1 MQKAAWKLLLVLS
14 LLLTLVIFSG
24 AAQAQ
29 QSSTAA
35 QPQAQAAPY
44 QPGAAAFATPAAKP
58 SSSSVS
64 SEGPDPDRKWEVEF
78 HGGGILSTNPDG
90 GASALPPPGVPFV
103 TEGVLTSRAISSY
116 YFGDGALL
124 FNQFIAAAGPLCPTC
139 TPIVP
144 LDPVLTTRTAER
156 AHGGAFGFRASRD
169 ISPRWAIE
177 VNFDFN
183 LGQMELTS
191 PALAGIEAT
200 RASWSAAFA
209 NLAASVPPFTGVSS
223 TSVSTVRATEGHQIF
238 GTAGVNVNLLTEG
251 RLIPYVSIG
260 GGALANTGDL
270 PSALLVGN
278 FQFTDGGAP
287 HNNTDTVLVN
297 WELPDVQGVGYFG
310 GGFKYYVTPR
320 WGFRFDVRDYLSG
333 NGLRQSISALP
344 TVATLAPGAAQVFS
358 GASPTIQLSN
368 DPTIAR
374 DTLSGPVLTRFRTFS
389 GDGIRNQIV
398 VSGGVF
404 FRF

>member
-1 MQKAAWKLLLVLS
+1 MQKSAEKVFLS
-14 LLLTLVIFSG
+14 LFLVSILILFVG
-24 AAQAQ
+24 LAQAQ
-29 QSSTAA
+29 ESSTAA
-35 QPQAQAAPY
+35 QTQAVATPY
-44 QPGAAAFATPAAKP
+44 NPAAAFATPAPKP
-58 SSSSVS
+58 ARPAA
-64 SEGPDPDRKWEVEF
+64 SEGPDPDLKWEIEF

-90 GASALPPPGVPFV
+90 GTSALPPPGASFV

-124 FNQFIAAAGPLCPTC
+124 YNQFITAAGPLCPTC

-144 LDPVLTTRTAER
+144 LDPVLTARTAER

-191 PALAGIEAT
+191 PALAGIETT
-200 RASWSAAFA
+200 RASWSAAFT
-209 NLAASVPPFTGVSS
+209 NLAASVPGFTGVSS

-251 RLIPYVSIG
+251 RLIPYLSFG

-297 WELPDVQGVGYFG
+297 WELPGVQGVGYFG

-320 WGFRFDVRDYLSG
+320 WGFRFDARDYVSG
-333 NGLRQSISALP
+333 NGLRQAVSATPL
-344 TVATLAPGAAQVFS
+344 VATLAPAQATNAGVQPDLQF
-358 GASPTIQLSN
+358 SN
-368 DPTIAR
+368 DPPSGR
-374 DTLSGPVLTRFRTFS
+374 DTLSGPVLTRFRTFT
-389 GDGIRNQIV
+389 GDGIRHQIA
-398 VSGGVF
+398 VSAGVF